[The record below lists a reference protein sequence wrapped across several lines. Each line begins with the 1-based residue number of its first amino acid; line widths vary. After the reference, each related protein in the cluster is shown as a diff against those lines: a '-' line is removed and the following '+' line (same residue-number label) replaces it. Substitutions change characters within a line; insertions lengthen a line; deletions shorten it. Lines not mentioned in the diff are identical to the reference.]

1 MLGEQLQGAR
11 TGHRSFPGPQSPPVQ
26 VAALQRV
33 RTAAE
38 VLATGLAHTTRDGRR
53 AKYKNIRAG
62 GAGEASWHKASLRPP
77 ARETWGTGM
86 FSAAAPFFSLW
97 SYRPGREKRL
107 FHRWEMMLGAELEW
121 CRTPQWGCPFPCVA
135 PTCSQDAPT
144 DARAL
149 QQPYCAHPD
158 THTHTARHVC
168 TCTAGHADTA
178 GHIQPP
184 DPLTQGQ
191 PLSHRRHWVHTHPPM
206 PPTAPAL
213 HPPQHFGVIKVPF
226 EGAYNFY

>member
-53 AKYKNIRAG
+53 AKYKDIRAG

-107 FHRWEMMLGAELEW
+107 FHRWETMLGAELEW

-158 THTHTARHVC
+158 THTQPDMCAHAQLDTRTQLDTYSPQTLSPRANHSPIAGTGC
-168 TCTAGHADTA
+168 TRT
-178 GHIQPP
+178 PP
-184 DPLTQGQ
+184 C
-191 PLSHRRHWVHTHPPM
+191 
-206 PPTAPAL
+206 
-213 HPPQHFGVIKVPF
+213 PPQPQPF
-226 EGAYNFY
+226 TPHSILG

>member
-1 MLGEQLQGAR
+1 MEEELNLKASGQGGQGRPA
-11 TGHRSFPGPQSPPVQ
+11 GAGLLCGPLHRRRGAQACFRPPHPFFPSGV
-26 VAALQRV
+26 
-33 RTAAE
+33 
-38 VLATGLAHTTRDGRR
+38 TGLAGRSACFISGKRCWGLSSSGAARPSGDVPSPAWPRRVHRTHPQMPAPSGSPTAHT
-53 AKYKNIRAG
+53 
-62 GAGEASWHKASLRPP
+62 
-77 ARETWGTGM
+77 
-86 FSAAAPFFSLW
+86 
-97 SYRPGREKRL
+97 
-107 FHRWEMMLGAELEW
+107 
-121 CRTPQWGCPFPCVA
+121 Q
-135 PTCSQDAPT
+135 
-144 DARAL
+144 
-149 QQPYCAHPD
+149 
-158 THTHTARHVC
+158 THSHTARHAC